1 MLEVLMAKDLF
12 TTLDLNLLKIFQIIY
27 QERNLSRA
35 AERMHVT
42 QPAVSKALAKLRH
55 HFSDELFI
63 RSYHGL
69 LATDFSRNLYK
80 NVGPAISLVSDAV
93 NSTVEFKPEDLSGQL
108 RISISPFLIHAIGNA
123 LYNNIHQEAP
133 DAQLLLLNWSSK
145 TLSHIHNKEIDL
157 GLNYMIDNSYK
168 DVVSERLGEDK
179 FSIYVR
185 KDLPFTSEFITG
197 EQLSQ
202 HQIVTVINA
211 DWNFTESIVEVELKK
226 RGLPAHVTLRS
237 ELPSVLVN
245 EVLNSDV
252 MFPSSSFLNHNKSSN
267 LRKVSLSREDD
278 VAAFPVVSYS
288 HKQLQN
294 TKKQTWLLNHI
305 KALLNNQME

>member
-55 HFSDELFI
+55 HFGDELFI

-69 LATDFSRNLYK
+69 LPTDFAQNLYK
-80 NVGPAISLVSDAV
+80 NLGPAISSVSDAV

-133 DAQLLLLNWSSK
+133 DVQLLLLNWSSK

-157 GLNYMIDNSYK
+157 GLNYIIDNSYK
-168 DVVSERLGEDK
+168 DVVTERLGEDK

-185 KDLPFTSEFITG
+185 KNHPFTSEFITG

-202 HQIVTVINA
+202 HQIVTVVNA
-211 DWNFTESIVEVELKK
+211 DWNFTESIAEIELKK

-245 EVLNSDV
+245 EVLNSDA

-267 LRKVSLSREDD
+267 LRKISLSSEDD
-278 VAAFPVVSYS
+278 IAAFPVVSYS

-305 KALLNNQME
+305 KALLNN

>member
-1 MLEVLMAKDLF
+1 MAKDLF

-69 LATDFSRNLYK
+69 LPTDFAQNLYK
-80 NVGPAISLVSDAV
+80 NLGPAISSVSDAV

-133 DAQLLLLNWSSK
+133 DVQLLLLNWSSK
-145 TLSHIHNKEIDL
+145 TLAHIHNKEIDL
-157 GLNYMIDNSYK
+157 GLNYMIDNAYK

-179 FSIYVR
+179 FSVYVR
-185 KDLPFTSEFITG
+185 KDHPFSSAFITA
-197 EQLSQ
+197 EELSR

-211 DWNFTESIVEVELKK
+211 DWNFTESIAEIELKK
-226 RGLPAHVTLRS
+226 QGLPARVTLRS

-245 EVLNSDV
+245 EVLNSDA
-252 MFPSSSFLNHNKSSN
+252 MFPSSSFLSHNKSSN
-267 LRKVSLSREDD
+267 LRQISICEKDD
-278 VAAFPVVSYS
+278 LDAFPVVSYC
-288 HKQLQN
+288 HKQLQK
-294 TKKQTWLLNHI
+294 TKKQTWLLNHV